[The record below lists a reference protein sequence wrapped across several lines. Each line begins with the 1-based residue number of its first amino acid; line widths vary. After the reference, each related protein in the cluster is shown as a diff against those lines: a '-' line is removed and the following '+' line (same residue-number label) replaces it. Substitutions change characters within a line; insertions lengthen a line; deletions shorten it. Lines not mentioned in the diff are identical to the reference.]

1 MKLTSALASTL
12 FLASTATLALAQ
24 TQPPPP
30 ASSEKPAEQMD
41 AKAKCTQE
49 AKDQQLT
56 GDAEKQYVKEC
67 VEKAKGKGY

>member
-1 MKLTSALASTL
+1 
-12 FLASTATLALAQ
+12 
-24 TQPPPP
+24 
-30 ASSEKPAEQMD
+30 MD